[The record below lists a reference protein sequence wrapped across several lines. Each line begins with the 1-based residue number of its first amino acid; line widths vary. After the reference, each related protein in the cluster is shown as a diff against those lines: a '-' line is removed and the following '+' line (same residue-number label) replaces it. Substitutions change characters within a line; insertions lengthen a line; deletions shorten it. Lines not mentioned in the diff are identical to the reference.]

1 MNYLSRIKNRLLNK
15 NDIPEEI
22 EEPIIQ
28 DDVSIQIA
36 TQRQLIWRRF
46 KRHRL
51 GFASAIVVLLFY
63 VLVLFADFFSTSLP
77 VKYGAARG
85 FMPPQG
91 IDFFEE
97 GHFLSVCQVNG
108 ERDME
113 SFLMVHTQDC
123 NVRES
128 ITLFGKGYEYKL
140 WGLFKTERHLS
151 QRKSRT

>member
-63 VLVLFADFFSTSLP
+63 VLVLLQISSLLP
-77 VKYGAARG
+77 CLLNMVLREVLCPLKELNFLR
-85 FMPPQG
+85 
-91 IDFFEE
+91 EV
-97 GHFLSVCQVNG
+97 HF
-108 ERDME
+108 
-113 SFLMVHTQDC
+113 
-123 NVRES
+123 
-128 ITLFGKGYEYKL
+128 
-140 WGLFKTERHLS
+140 
-151 QRKSRT
+151 